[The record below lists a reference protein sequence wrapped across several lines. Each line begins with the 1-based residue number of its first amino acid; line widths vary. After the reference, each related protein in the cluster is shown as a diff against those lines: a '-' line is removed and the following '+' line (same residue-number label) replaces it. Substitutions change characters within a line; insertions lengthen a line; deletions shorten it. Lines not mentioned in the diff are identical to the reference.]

1 MPGNPARRRA
11 RELAALQRVHP
22 NVLARVLKQGAVYQD
37 EEVVVL
43 NKPYGLPVHGE
54 GRPSQRAERLLV
66 PLVGNGTLGG
76 GRKHPQTQRVP
87 LLLCYRAADTLH
99 VSRTVWVIALVLACR
114 EFRRGLGLEGSPI

>member
-1 MPGNPARRRA
+1 M
-11 RELAALQRVHP
+11 
-22 NVLARVLKQGAVYQD
+22 YQD

-87 LLLCYRAADTLH
+87 LLLCYRLLIPCMFPAQ
-99 VSRTVWVIALVLACR
+99 C
-114 EFRRGLGLEGSPI
+114 GSSLWF